1 MYSKLIKG
9 CGDAGSFA
17 LAKKRTKVVAFY
29 EVTGVTSIEL
39 DRMLFYYYGD
49 GCYEIEREPLYKIHI
64 CPC

>member
-39 DRMLFYYYGD
+39 DRMLFHYYGD
-49 GCYEIEREPLYKIHI
+49 RCCKMKSEPLSKIHM